1 LTTERAAARP
11 GLITGTFIRI
21 MLVNFG
27 YFLSVG
33 VVNAIL
39 PRFIK
44 GPLHD
49 SDIGVGVA
57 LASFTVTALLL
68 RQFSG
73 RFGDR
78 RGRHLPIRVGSVVNT
93 VSMIGFV
100 FATSLVHVVILRL
113 LTGVAEAFIF
123 VGVATAVQDIAPDD
137 RRGEAASLFSLSLFV
152 GLAIGPIFG
161 EQFLNHFGFNGA
173 WLFAAAA
180 GGFGVL
186 FSLVVPDT
194 RTHEM
199 ASAEPPPLVH
209 RAAIRPGIILGCVI
223 WGLAAFNGYMPLY
236 ALKLGLGGAGSVF
249 LVNAV
254 VILLFR
260 SLGARI
266 PDRFGPLKT
275 ARYALILAPAG
286 LAVMALWKSVPG
298 LFAGAVV
305 LASGQALAFPALMT
319 VAVNNA
325 PGSERGAV
333 MGTFTAF
340 FDLSFGGGALA
351 LGFVSHAIG
360 YNGAFGAAAI
370 VASIG
375 LLMLIFAPPPV
386 RTPAEVTHVFEV
398 EPGE

>member
-1 LTTERAAARP
+1 M
-11 GLITGTFIRI
+11 G
-21 MLVNFG
+21 VNFG

-33 VVNAIL
+33 VVNAIM
-39 PRFIK
+39 PRFIT
-44 GPLHD
+44 GPLH
-49 SDIGVGVA
+49 SSNFGVGVA
-57 LASFTVTALLL
+57 LASFTVTALVL

-78 RGRHLPIRVGSVVNT
+78 RGRHLPIRVGSLVNT
-93 VSMIGFV
+93 VSMVGFV
-100 FATSLVHVVILRL
+100 FATSLVHVVALRL

-152 GLAIGPIFG
+152 GLAVGPIIG

-173 WLFAAAA
+173 WLFAASA
-180 GGFGVL
+180 GALGVL

-194 RTHEM
+194 RTHDVQ
-199 ASAEPPPLVH
+199 AAEPPPLVH
-209 RAAIRPGIILGCVI
+209 RAAIRPGSILGCVI

-236 ALKLGLGGAGSVF
+236 ALKIGLSGAGPVF
-249 LVNAV
+249 LVNAL
-254 VILLFR
+254 VILAFR
-260 SLGARI
+260 SIGARI

-275 ARYALILAPAG
+275 ARYALVLAPAG
-286 LAVMALWKSVPG
+286 LAVMALWRTVPG
-298 LFAGAVV
+298 LFAGAIV

-319 VAVNNA
+319 IAVNNA
-325 PGSERGAV
+325 PASERGAV

-351 LGFVSHAIG
+351 LGAVSQVIG

-370 VASIG
+370 VACIG
-375 LLMLIFAPPPV
+375 LLVLVFAPPPE
-386 RTPAEVTHVFEV
+386 RRPQEIMRVFEISP
-398 EPGE
+398 PGE